1 MKIHAD
7 LFSKIRRFFIKI
19 RRELMKIEVHP
30 KSWRLNIAQET
41 KL

>member
-1 MKIHAD
+1 M
-7 LFSKIRRFFIKI
+7 FFQGKKYAGF
-19 RRELMKIEVHP
+19 LLKYAGFEVHP